1 VTPLLATPSALA
13 AAICHLDSAVIW
25 NDNSQCSDCAAISAT
40 PAAKIGRT
48 AMDLMR
54 RDFLLTGTLA
64 AAAMTSAGPVLA
76 QEGPPP
82 NAGTQQPPPSTAPY
96 EGSKA
101 NQKLKIVN
109 LFDLEPEAQKVIPTG
124 GFGYISGGSGAN
136 WTRGENMAA
145 YQRIQI
151 DPQPLG
157 GNQRVDMS
165 VEILGSKLSMPIIVP
180 PMGGHGLAHVSK
192 EAGTAQAVHAL
203 GTLMLTSTQS
213 NLSLEEIA
221 AANPGPKW
229 FQLYYMKDRG
239 VVRELAQ
246 RAKAAGYTAI
256 APTVDNLFAYPRE
269 ENIRNEFRP
278 PRSLGK
284 GNVPRF
290 ITDPVAAGA
299 ALDDRKR
306 DLSWDDLE
314 WLKKESG
321 LPVIVKG
328 VLSAKVAAMAFKR
341 GMDAVYVSNHG
352 GRAFD
357 GVQAT
362 ITALPRIVDAV
373 QGRLPIIIDGGIRRG
388 TDVFKAL
395 ALGANVVAVGR
406 PVLYGLALG
415 GSPGAQSVLEYLRD
429 NFALVMRLAGTTT
442 VKDISRENLAPHVV
456 A

>member
-1 VTPLLATPSALA
+1 M
-13 AAICHLDSAVIW
+13 
-25 NDNSQCSDCAAISAT
+25 N
-40 PAAKIGRT
+40 
-48 AMDLMR
+48 LMR

-64 AAAMTSAGPVLA
+64 AAAMTTATGPVLA
-76 QEGPPP
+76 QNSPPAD
-82 NAGTQQPPPSTAPY
+82 AGMQQPPPSTAPY

-101 NQKLKIVN
+101 NQKLRIVN
-109 LFDLEPEAQKVIPTG
+109 LFDLEPEAQKVLPVG

-136 WTRGENMAA
+136 WTRRENLAA
-145 YQRIQI
+145 YERVQI

-157 GNQRVDMS
+157 GVEKVDLTT
-165 VEILGSKLSMPIIVP
+165 EILGSKLSMPIIVP
-180 PMGGHGLAHVSK
+180 PMGSHGLAHVSK
-192 EAGTAQAVHAL
+192 EAGTAQAAHAV
-203 GTLMLTSTQS
+203 GTLMLTSTQA

-239 VVRELAQ
+239 VVRELVQ

-284 GNVPRF
+284 GNAPHS
-290 ITDPVAAGA
+290 IPDVAKAIA

-306 DLSWDDLE
+306 DLTWDDLE
-314 WLKKESG
+314 FLKKESG
-321 LPVIVKG
+321 LPVILKG
-328 VLSAKVAAMAFKR
+328 VLSAKVAAMAVKR
-341 GMDAVYVSNHG
+341 GLDAVYVSNHG

-362 ITALPRIVDAV
+362 FSILPRIADTV
-373 QGRLPIIIDGGIRRG
+373 QGRVPIIIDGGVRRG
-388 TDVFKAL
+388 TDVFKAI
-395 ALGANVVAVGR
+395 AQGATVVAVGR

-415 GSPGAQSVLEYLRD
+415 GSLGAQSVLEYLRD
-429 NFALVMRLAGTTT
+429 NFALVMRLAGTAT
-442 VKDISRENLAPHVV
+442 VKDISREYLAPPAV

>member
-1 VTPLLATPSALA
+1 M
-13 AAICHLDSAVIW
+13 
-25 NDNSQCSDCAAISAT
+25 N
-40 PAAKIGRT
+40 
-48 AMDLMR
+48 LMR

-64 AAAMTSAGPVLA
+64 AAAMTTATGPVLA
-76 QEGPPP
+76 QNSPPAD
-82 NAGTQQPPPSTAPY
+82 AGMQQPPPSTAPY

-101 NQKLKIVN
+101 NQKLRIVN
-109 LFDLEPEAQKVIPTG
+109 LFDLEPEAQKVLPVG

-136 WTRGENMAA
+136 WTRRENLAA
-145 YQRIQI
+145 YERVQI
-151 DPQPLG
+151 DPQPLSG
-157 GNQRVDMS
+157 IEKVDLTT
-165 VEILGSKLSMPIIVP
+165 EILGSKLSMPIIVP
-180 PMGGHGLAHVSK
+180 PMGSHGLAHVSK
-192 EAGTAQAVHAL
+192 EAGTAQAARAV
-203 GTLMLTSTQS
+203 GTLMLTSTQA

-284 GNVPRF
+284 GNAPHF
-290 ITDPVAAGA
+290 IPDVAKAIE

-306 DLSWDDLE
+306 DLNWDDLE
-314 WLKKESG
+314 FLKKESG
-321 LPVIVKG
+321 LPIILKG
-328 VLSAKVAAMAFKR
+328 VLSAKVAAMAVKR
-341 GMDAVYVSNHG
+341 GLDAVYISNHG

-362 ITALPRIVDAV
+362 FTVLPRIADAV
-373 QGRLPIIIDGGIRRG
+373 QGRIPIIIDGGVRRG
-388 TDVFKAL
+388 TDVFKAI
-395 ALGANVVAVGR
+395 AQGATVVAVGR

-415 GSPGAQSVLEYLRD
+415 GSLGAQSVLEYLRD
-429 NFALVMRLAGTTT
+429 NFALVMRLAGTAT
-442 VKDISRENLAPHVV
+442 VKDISREYLAPPAV

>member
-1 VTPLLATPSALA
+1 MTAKSCAKG
-13 AAICHLDSAVIW
+13 LDNRIGW
-25 NDNSQCSDCAAISAT
+25 TDNSPQGTARDSCGDQ
-40 PAAKIGRT
+40 AKWGGY
-48 AMDLMR
+48 AMNLMR
-54 RDFLLTGTLA
+54 RDFLLSGTLA
-64 AAAMTSAGPVLA
+64 AAATVTSNGPVLA
-76 QEGPPP
+76 QNSPPAD
-82 NAGTQQPPPSTAPY
+82 AGMQQPAYSTAPY

-101 NQKLKIVN
+101 DQKIRIIN
-109 LFDLEPEAQKVIPTG
+109 LIEIEGEAQKILPAG
-124 GFGYISGGSGAN
+124 GFGYISSGSGSN
-136 WTRGENMAA
+136 WTRQENMAA
-145 YQRIQI
+145 YQRVFI

-157 GNQRVDMS
+157 GTEKVDLRT
-165 VEILGSKLSMPIIVP
+165 EILGSKLSMPIIIP
-180 PMGGHGLAHVSK
+180 PMGSHGLAHVSK
-192 EAGTAQAVHAL
+192 EGGTATAAHAV

-213 NLSLEEIA
+213 NLSMEEIA
-221 AANPGPKW
+221 TFNPGPKW

-256 APTVDNLFAYPRE
+256 APTVDNLFGYPRE

-284 GNVPRF
+284 GNAPHSIADR
-290 ITDPVAAGA
+290 AAA
-299 ALDDRKR
+299 ILALDARKR
-306 DLSWDDLE
+306 DLNWDDLE
-314 WLKKESG
+314 FLKKESG

-328 VLSAKVAAMAFKR
+328 VLSAKVAAMAVKR

-373 QGRLPIIIDGGIRRG
+373 DGKVPIICDGGIRRG

-395 ALGANVVAVGR
+395 ALGANVVACGR

-415 GSPGAQSVLEYLRD
+415 GAQGAQSVLEYLRD
-429 NFALVMRLAGTTT
+429 NLALVMRLAGTPSI
-442 VKDISRENLAPHVV
+442 KDISRDYLVSEGEA
-456 A
+456 

>member
-1 VTPLLATPSALA
+1 M
-13 AAICHLDSAVIW
+13 
-25 NDNSQCSDCAAISAT
+25 N
-40 PAAKIGRT
+40 
-48 AMDLMR
+48 LMR

-64 AAAMTSAGPVLA
+64 AAAMTTATGPVLA
-76 QEGPPP
+76 QNSPPAD
-82 NAGTQQPPPSTAPY
+82 AGMQQPPPSTAPY

-101 NQKLKIVN
+101 NQKLRIVN
-109 LFDLEPEAQKVIPTG
+109 LFDLEPEAQKVLPVG

-136 WTRGENMAA
+136 WTRRENLAA
-145 YQRIQI
+145 YERVQI

-157 GNQRVDMS
+157 GVEKVDLTT
-165 VEILGSKLSMPIIVP
+165 EILGSKLSMPIIVP
-180 PMGGHGLAHVSK
+180 PMGSHGLAHVSK
-192 EAGTAQAVHAL
+192 EAGTAQAAHAV
-203 GTLMLTSTQS
+203 GTLMLTSTQA

-239 VVRELAQ
+239 VVRELVQ

-284 GNVPRF
+284 GNAPHS
-290 ITDPVAAGA
+290 IPDAAKAIA

-306 DLSWDDLE
+306 DLTWDDLE
-314 WLKKESG
+314 FLKKESG
-321 LPVIVKG
+321 LPVILKG
-328 VLSAKVAAMAFKR
+328 VLSAKVAAMAVKR
-341 GMDAVYVSNHG
+341 GLDAVYVSNHG

-362 ITALPRIVDAV
+362 FSILPRIADTV
-373 QGRLPIIIDGGIRRG
+373 QGRVPIIIDGGVRRG
-388 TDVFKAL
+388 TDVFKAI
-395 ALGANVVAVGR
+395 AQGATVVAVGR

-415 GSPGAQSVLEYLRD
+415 GSLGAQSVLEYLRD
-429 NFALVMRLAGTTT
+429 NFALVMRLAGTAT
-442 VKDISRENLAPHVV
+442 VKDISREYLAPPAV